1 MLIAGGIGTG
11 LVVGWLAGRLLGRAR
26 WSVRVVMLLG
36 LIAQGALVLRIA
48 ALPATLWF
56 VGAALTAALT
66 CFAWV
71 RALERRR
78 LEEAYPTKSSRV

>member
-1 MLIAGGIGTG
+1 MLIAGSIGTG
-11 LVVGWLAGRLLGRAR
+11 LVVGWLAARLLYHAR
-26 WSVRVVMLLG
+26 WMMRVWLLLG
-36 LIAQGALVLRIA
+36 LIIQGLLVLQIA
-48 ALPATLWF
+48 SPDATLWF